1 MEGGRGQ
8 SEEER
13 EGRRV
18 EERRNQQQQGHQMG
32 KEMLQLETETLPWR
46 VREGRKQEEGGEGG
60 EQTGVGG
67 ADGGR

>member
-32 KEMLQLETETLPWR
+32 KEMLQLETESFAATAP
-46 VREGRKQEEGGEGG
+46 
-60 EQTGVGG
+60 
-67 ADGGR
+67 